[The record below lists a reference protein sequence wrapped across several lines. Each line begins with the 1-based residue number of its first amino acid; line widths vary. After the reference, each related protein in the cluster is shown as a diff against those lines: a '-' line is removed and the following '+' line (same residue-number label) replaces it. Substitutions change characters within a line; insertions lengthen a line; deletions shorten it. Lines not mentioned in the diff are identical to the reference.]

1 MTKRIKGVAKAVKCV
16 EECSSTSD
24 LASCFIDCYH
34 GDRLGIAD
42 KWVKKL
48 ITISAIVAKQYGFT
62 AILYSRE
69 FKSFLQNPHRH
80 LEKKLFIYTHDFKR
94 GKLGLED
101 YAAKA
106 MMATNTS
113 LQTNLRTLYQ
123 NWCFLAILYNIY
135 REGTR
140 IVFPEHRVLSL
151 ERSGKQKL
159 RWIPP
164 NLVVDIPG
172 YGSLS
177 FYIEAPRPLAWGD
190 SKDLMDIWSY
200 YTALRP
206 DLMVYG
212 GRVYDIVDQE
222 NSPPIKKPDII
233 IEFKEL
239 PDWFKRQRDVKG
251 PLARPLSAEEW
262 RNRWIE
268 GLWDGL
274 ADVLGVTRSEA
285 MERVRERRGIRLNEV
300 RVVQLYRTVYNPKK
314 MYLVS
319 KYPVPEE
326 IREMLEAYDIEVV
339 DGIGFNMDKLK
350 PLAEKILRY
359 AVPAE
364 EYVIRVKD
372 PRLYEILL
380 MVKELWEKGVLD
392 KEEIYT
398 KYKLL
403 DKVSVSEKYKSNTKE

>member
-1 MTKRIKGVAKAVKCV
+1 MARRDRGVSVAVKCV
-16 EECSSTSD
+16 EKCGKKN
-24 LASCFIDCYH
+24 LASCFVECYH
-34 GDRLGIAD
+34 GERLDIAD
-42 KWVKKL
+42 MWVNRL
-48 ITISAIVAKQYGFT
+48 LEISGDVRKIYGFT
-62 AILYSRE
+62 TILYSRE
-69 FKSFLQNPHRH
+69 FKSFLLNPRRH
-80 LEKKLFIYTHDFKR
+80 LEKKLFIYTHDYLR
-94 GKLGLED
+94 GKLSLEE

-123 NWCFLAILYNIY
+123 NWCFLALLYNMY

-164 NLVVDIPG
+164 NLVIDVPG
-172 YGSLS
+172 HGSLS

-190 SKDLMDIWSY
+190 TKDLASIWSY

-206 DLMVYG
+206 DLMIYG
-212 GRVYDIVDQE
+212 GRVYDIVEQN

-239 PDWFKRQRDVKG
+239 PDWYKRTRDVKG

-262 RNRWIE
+262 RSRWIE

-274 ADVLGVTRSEA
+274 ADVLGVTRREA
-285 MERVRERRGIRLNEV
+285 MEKIRERKGVRLDEV
-300 RVVQLYRTVYNPKK
+300 RVVQLYRSVYNPKK

-319 KYPVPEE
+319 KHMVPDDV
-326 IREMLEAYDIEVV
+326 RDRLEAHDIEVI
-339 DGIGFNMDKLK
+339 DDIGFNREKLE
-350 PLAEKILRY
+350 PLAKKILEY
-359 AVPAE
+359 AVPVE
-364 EYVIRVKD
+364 EYVIKVRDRELAEV
-372 PRLYEILL
+372 LT
-380 MVKELWEKGVLD
+380 MVKELWEKGILD
-392 KEEIYT
+392 REKIR
-398 KYKLL
+398 KLL
-403 DKVSVSEKYKSNTKE
+403 ILGLNEAKS